1 MTAAQNPSP
10 HSDQPE
16 QPDLFA
22 GVTGFEAY
30 SATPPPEA
38 PRADEP
44 LPPPPEEPPAYDT
57 IPPDPEAAA
66 GILDYPVPAVWD
78 DSSAHQTWASSEG
91 SADDLIAD
99 LNPQQRAAVE
109 HSGSPLLIV
118 AGAGSGKTAVLT
130 RRIAYLL
137 RMRGVAP
144 GQILAITFT
153 NKAAAE
159 MRDRVIDLVGPTAT
173 RMWVATFHSA
183 CVRILR
189 EQAHLLPG
197 LNTNFTIYDAD
208 DSKRLLGM
216 IAKDLQ
222 INAQKFP
229 PRLLAAAISALKTE
243 LTDPDAAS
251 DEAAATRN
259 PFDRTI
265 AEVYTEYQR
274 RLRAANALDFDDLIG
289 ETVRVFTTHP
299 EIAAYYRKRF
309 RHVLIDEYQDTNHAQ
324 YVLISTLVGIGS
336 DASELSV
343 VGDSDQSIYA
353 FRGATIRNIE
363 EFERDY
369 PQARTILLE
378 QNYRST
384 QNILSAAN
392 AVISHN
398 HGRREKKLWTDH
410 GAGAKIT
417 GYVAD
422 NEHDEARFIATEI
435 DALFD
440 TGVGYGDIAVMY
452 RTNNSSRAIEE
463 VFIRTGIP
471 YKVVGGTRFY
481 ERKEIR
487 DLIAYLRV
495 LDNPT
500 DEISLRRIINTPRR
514 GIGDRAIATVNLY
527 AENFGMSFADALV
540 DAAHGKVTA
549 LGTRA
554 KNAIAAFLELMD
566 GLRADAAE
574 ATNAITGLPDIG
586 VVVSRILDA
595 TGYKAELEASTDPQD
610 GARLDNLNE
619 LVSVAREFS
628 SEAANLMAYAA
639 MGAGTGAGV
648 EGNDLAEP
656 MVGEPQTGSIH
667 AFLEKVSLVADSDQ
681 LPDDSTNVVTLMTLH
696 TAKGLEFPVV
706 FLIGWE
712 DGQFPHLRALGDP
725 QELAEERRLAYVG
738 ITRARET
745 LYLTRAMLRASWG
758 NVVANPA
765 SRFLEDIPETLMY
778 WRREEPGVGGWDDDW
793 GASGWSSGSFV
804 GGYGGYGGYGGSGGS
819 GGSGGAGGA
828 GGYSGRKSGGSYRKP
843 KTSRSSRSS
852 TPAANLYLE
861 VGDKVNH
868 DKYGLGTVQSVDG
881 SGPHT
886 SVTIDF
892 GSAGTVKLMLIG
904 GVPLEKL

>member
-324 YVLISTLVGIGS
+324 YVLISTLVGTGS

-440 TGVGYGDIAVMY
+440 MGVGYGDIAVMY

-566 GLRADAAE
+566 GLRVDAAE

-648 EGNDLAEP
+648 EGNDPAEP
-656 MVGEPQTGSIH
+656 MVGEPQPGSIH

-758 NVVANPA
+758 NAVANPA
-765 SRFLEDIPETLMY
+765 SRFLEDIPEKLMY

-793 GASGWSSGSFV
+793 GGGSFV
-804 GGYGGYGGYGGSGGS
+804 GGYGGYGGHSGS
-819 GGSGGAGGA
+819 GGA

-843 KTSRSSRSS
+843 KIPRSSRSS
-852 TPAANLYLE
+852 TPAANLHLE

>member
-324 YVLISTLVGIGS
+324 YVLISTLVGTGP

-639 MGAGTGAGV
+639 MGAGV
-648 EGNDLAEP
+648 EGNDPAEP
-656 MVGEPQTGSIH
+656 MVGEPQPGSIH

-758 NVVANPA
+758 NAVANPA
-765 SRFLEDIPETLMY
+765 SRFLEDIPEKLMY

-804 GGYGGYGGYGGSGGS
+804 GGYGGYEGYGGS
-819 GGSGGAGGA
+819 

-843 KTSRSSRSS
+843 KTPRSSRSS
-852 TPAANLYLE
+852 TPAANLHLE

>member
-324 YVLISTLVGIGS
+324 YVLISTLVGTGP

-440 TGVGYGDIAVMY
+440 MGVGYGDIAVMY

-566 GLRADAAE
+566 GLRVDAAE

-648 EGNDLAEP
+648 EGNDPAEP
-656 MVGEPQTGSIH
+656 MVGEPQPGSIH

-758 NVVANPA
+758 NAVANPA
-765 SRFLEDIPETLMY
+765 SRFLEDIPEKLMY

-804 GGYGGYGGYGGSGGS
+804 GGYGGYGGYGGSGG
-819 GGSGGAGGA
+819 
-828 GGYSGRKSGGSYRKP
+828 YSGRKSGGSYRKP
-843 KTSRSSRSS
+843 KIPRSSRSS
-852 TPAANLYLE
+852 TPAANLHLE

>member
-289 ETVRVFTTHP
+289 ETVRVFTAHP

-324 YVLISTLVGIGS
+324 YVLISTLVGTGP

-639 MGAGTGAGV
+639 MGAGV
-648 EGNDLAEP
+648 EGNDPAEP
-656 MVGEPQTGSIH
+656 MVGEPQPGSIH

-758 NVVANPA
+758 NAVANPA
-765 SRFLEDIPETLMY
+765 SRFLEDIPEKLMY
-778 WRREEPGVGGWDDDW
+778 WRREEPGAGGWDDDW

-819 GGSGGAGGA
+819 GGAGGAGGA
-828 GGYSGRKSGGSYRKP
+828 GGYSGRKPGGSYRKP
-843 KTSRSSRSS
+843 KTPRSSRSS
-852 TPAANLYLE
+852 TPAANLHLE

>member
-38 PRADEP
+38 PRDDEP

-66 GILDYPVPAVWD
+66 GILDYSVPAAWD
-78 DSSAHQTWASSEG
+78 ELSAHQPWASAEG

-159 MRDRVIDLVGPTAT
+159 MRDRVIDLVGPIAT

-259 PFDRTI
+259 SFDRTI

-639 MGAGTGAGV
+639 MGAGV
-648 EGNDLAEP
+648 EGNDPAEP
-656 MVGEPQTGSIH
+656 MVGEPQPGSIH

-758 NVVANPA
+758 NAVANPA
-765 SRFLEDIPETLMY
+765 SRFLEDIPEKLMY

-804 GGYGGYGGYGGSGGS
+804 GGYGGYGGYGGSGGT
-819 GGSGGAGGA
+819 GGAGGAGGA
-828 GGYSGRKSGGSYRKP
+828 GGYSGRESGGSYRKP
-843 KTSRSSRSS
+843 KTPRSSRSS
-852 TPAANLYLE
+852 TPAANLHLE

>member
-440 TGVGYGDIAVMY
+440 MGVGYGDIAVMY

-648 EGNDLAEP
+648 EGNDPTEP
-656 MVGEPQTGSIH
+656 MVGEPQPGSIH

-758 NVVANPA
+758 NTVANPA
-765 SRFLEDIPETLMY
+765 SRFLEDIPEKLMY
-778 WRREEPGVGGWDDDW
+778 WRREEPGAGGWDDDW
-793 GASGWSSGSFV
+793 GGGSFV
-804 GGYGGYGGYGGSGGS
+804 GGYGGYGGHSGF
-819 GGSGGAGGA
+819 GGA
-828 GGYSGRKSGGSYRKP
+828 GGYSGRKPGGSYRKP
-843 KTSRSSRSS
+843 KTPRSSRSS
-852 TPAANLYLE
+852 TPAANLHLE

>member
-639 MGAGTGAGV
+639 MGAGV
-648 EGNDLAEP
+648 EGNDPAEP
-656 MVGEPQTGSIH
+656 MVGEPQPGSIH

-758 NVVANPA
+758 NAVANPA
-765 SRFLEDIPETLMY
+765 SRFLEDIPEKLMY

-804 GGYGGYGGYGGSGGS
+804 GGYGGYGGYGG
-819 GGSGGAGGA
+819 A
-828 GGYSGRKSGGSYRKP
+828 GGYSGRKPGGSYRKP
-843 KTSRSSRSS
+843 KIPRSSRSS
-852 TPAANLYLE
+852 TPAANLHLE

>member
-66 GILDYPVPAVWD
+66 GILDYPVPAAWD
-78 DSSAHQTWASSEG
+78 NLSAHQPWASAEG

-324 YVLISTLVGIGS
+324 YVLISTLVGTGP

-440 TGVGYGDIAVMY
+440 MGVGYGDIAVMY

-639 MGAGTGAGV
+639 MGAGTGTGV
-648 EGNDLAEP
+648 EGNDPAEP
-656 MVGEPQTGSIH
+656 MVGEPQPGSIH

-758 NVVANPA
+758 NAVANPA
-765 SRFLEDIPETLMY
+765 SRFLEDIPEKLMY
-778 WRREEPGVGGWDDDW
+778 WRREEPGAGGWDDDW
-793 GASGWSSGSFV
+793 GASGWGGGSFV
-804 GGYGGYGGYGGSGGS
+804 GGYGGYGGHSGF
-819 GGSGGAGGA
+819 GGA
-828 GGYSGRKSGGSYRKP
+828 GGYSGRKPGGSYRKP
-843 KTSRSSRSS
+843 KTPRSSRSS
-852 TPAANLYLE
+852 TPAANLHLE

>member
-78 DSSAHQTWASSEG
+78 DSSAHQMWASSEG

-639 MGAGTGAGV
+639 MGAGV
-648 EGNDLAEP
+648 EGNDPAEP
-656 MVGEPQTGSIH
+656 MVGEPQPGSIH

-758 NVVANPA
+758 NAVANPA
-765 SRFLEDIPETLMY
+765 SRFLEDIPEKLMY

-804 GGYGGYGGYGGSGGS
+804 GGYGGYGGYGGSGGT
-819 GGSGGAGGA
+819 GGA

-843 KTSRSSRSS
+843 KTPRSSRSS
-852 TPAANLYLE
+852 TPAANLHLE

>member
-324 YVLISTLVGIGS
+324 YVLISTLVGTGP

-639 MGAGTGAGV
+639 MGAGV
-648 EGNDLAEP
+648 EGNDPAEP
-656 MVGEPQTGSIH
+656 MVGEPQPGSIH

-758 NVVANPA
+758 NAVANPA
-765 SRFLEDIPETLMY
+765 SRFLEDIPEKLMY

-804 GGYGGYGGYGGSGGS
+804 GGYGGYGGYGGSGGT
-819 GGSGGAGGA
+819 GGAGGA

-843 KTSRSSRSS
+843 KTPRSSRSS
-852 TPAANLYLE
+852 TPAANLHLE

>member
-66 GILDYPVPAVWD
+66 GILDYPVPAAWD
-78 DSSAHQTWASSEG
+78 DSSAHQPWASSEG

-324 YVLISTLVGIGS
+324 YVLISTLVGTGP

-440 TGVGYGDIAVMY
+440 MGVGYGDIAVMY

-639 MGAGTGAGV
+639 MGAGV
-648 EGNDLAEP
+648 EGNDPAEP
-656 MVGEPQTGSIH
+656 MVGEPQPGSIH

-758 NVVANPA
+758 NAVANPA
-765 SRFLEDIPETLMY
+765 SRFLEDIPEKLMY
-778 WRREEPGVGGWDDDW
+778 WRREEPGAGGWDDDW
-793 GASGWSSGSFV
+793 GASGWGGGSFV
-804 GGYGGYGGYGGSGGS
+804 GGYGGYGGYSGS
-819 GGSGGAGGA
+819 GGA
-828 GGYSGRKSGGSYRKP
+828 GGYSGRKPGGSYRKP
-843 KTSRSSRSS
+843 KIPRSSRSS
-852 TPAANLYLE
+852 TPAANLHLE

>member
-66 GILDYPVPAVWD
+66 GILDYSVPAAWD
-78 DSSAHQTWASSEG
+78 ELPAHQPWASAEG
-91 SADDLIAD
+91 DADDLIAD

-243 LTDPDAAS
+243 LIDPDAAS

-324 YVLISTLVGIGS
+324 YVLISTLVGTGS

-514 GIGDRAIATVNLY
+514 GIGDRAIANVNLY

-639 MGAGTGAGV
+639 MGAGV
-648 EGNDLAEP
+648 EGDDPATL
-656 MVGEPQTGSIH
+656 MVGEPQPGSIH

-738 ITRARET
+738 ITRARQT

-758 NVVANPA
+758 NAVANPA
-765 SRFLEDIPETLMY
+765 SRFLEDIPEKLMH
-778 WRREEPGVGGWDDDW
+778 WRREEPGAGSWDDG
-793 GASGWSSGSFV
+793 GASGWGGGSFV
-804 GGYGGYGGYGGSGGS
+804 GGYGGYGGYGGSGG
-819 GGSGGAGGA
+819 
-828 GGYSGRKSGGSYRKP
+828 YSGRKPGGSYRKP

-852 TPAANLYLE
+852 TPATNLHLE

-868 DKYGLGTVQSVDG
+868 DKYGLGAVQSVDG
-881 SGPHT
+881 SGIHT

>member
-324 YVLISTLVGIGS
+324 YVLISTLVGTGP

-440 TGVGYGDIAVMY
+440 MGVGYGDIAVMY

-648 EGNDLAEP
+648 EGNDPAEP
-656 MVGEPQTGSIH
+656 MVGEPQPGSIH

-758 NVVANPA
+758 NAVANPA
-765 SRFLEDIPETLMY
+765 SRFLEDIPEKLMY

-793 GASGWSSGSFV
+793 GGGSFV
-804 GGYGGYGGYGGSGGS
+804 GGYGGYGGHSGF
-819 GGSGGAGGA
+819 GGA
-828 GGYSGRKSGGSYRKP
+828 GGYSGRKPGGSYRKP
-843 KTSRSSRSS
+843 KTPRSSRSS
-852 TPAANLYLE
+852 TPAANLHLE

>member
-324 YVLISTLVGIGS
+324 YVLISTLVGTGS

-440 TGVGYGDIAVMY
+440 MGVGYGDIAVMY

-639 MGAGTGAGV
+639 MGAGTGTGV
-648 EGNDLAEP
+648 EGNDPAEP
-656 MVGEPQTGSIH
+656 MVGEPQPGSIH

-758 NVVANPA
+758 NAVANPA
-765 SRFLEDIPETLMY
+765 SRFLEDIPEKLMY
-778 WRREEPGVGGWDDDW
+778 WRREEPGAGGWDDDW
-793 GASGWSSGSFV
+793 GASGWGGGSFV
-804 GGYGGYGGYGGSGGS
+804 GGYGGYGGYSGS
-819 GGSGGAGGA
+819 GGA
-828 GGYSGRKSGGSYRKP
+828 GGYSGRKPGGSYRKP
-843 KTSRSSRSS
+843 KIPRSSRSS
-852 TPAANLYLE
+852 TPAANLHLE

>member
-299 EIAAYYRKRF
+299 EIATYYRKRF

-324 YVLISTLVGIGS
+324 YVLISTLVGTGS

-440 TGVGYGDIAVMY
+440 MGVGYGDIAVMY

-595 TGYKAELEASTDPQD
+595 TGCKAELEASTDPQD

-639 MGAGTGAGV
+639 MGAGTGTGV
-648 EGNDLAEP
+648 EGNDPAEP
-656 MVGEPQTGSIH
+656 MVGEPQPGSIH

-758 NVVANPA
+758 NAVANPA
-765 SRFLEDIPETLMY
+765 SRFLEDIPEKLMY
-778 WRREEPGVGGWDDDW
+778 WRREEPGAGGWDDDW
-793 GASGWSSGSFV
+793 GASGWGGGSFV
-804 GGYGGYGGYGGSGGS
+804 AGYGGYGGYGGS
-819 GGSGGAGGA
+819 

-843 KTSRSSRSS
+843 KTPRSSRSS

>member
-38 PRADEP
+38 PRANEP

-66 GILDYPVPAVWD
+66 GILDYSVPAAWD
-78 DSSAHQTWASSEG
+78 DLSAHQPWASEEG

-324 YVLISTLVGIGS
+324 YVLISTLVGTGP

-648 EGNDLAEP
+648 EGDDPAEP
-656 MVGEPQTGSIH
+656 MVGEPQPGSIH

-758 NVVANPA
+758 NAVANPA
-765 SRFLEDIPETLMY
+765 SRFLEDIPEKLMY

-793 GASGWSSGSFV
+793 GASGWGGGSFV
-804 GGYGGYGGYGGSGGS
+804 GGYGGYGGYSGS
-819 GGSGGAGGA
+819 GGA
-828 GGYSGRKSGGSYRKP
+828 GGYSGRKPGGSYRKP
-843 KTSRSSRSS
+843 KIPRSSRSS
-852 TPAANLYLE
+852 TPAANLHLE

>member
-324 YVLISTLVGIGS
+324 YVLISTLVGTGP

-440 TGVGYGDIAVMY
+440 MGVGYGDIAVMY

-639 MGAGTGAGV
+639 MGAGTGTGV
-648 EGNDLAEP
+648 EGNDPAEP
-656 MVGEPQTGSIH
+656 MVGEPQPGSIH

-758 NVVANPA
+758 NAVANPA
-765 SRFLEDIPETLMY
+765 SRFLEDIPEKLMY

-793 GASGWSSGSFV
+793 GGGSFV
-804 GGYGGYGGYGGSGGS
+804 GGYGGYGGHSGFGGS
-819 GGSGGAGGA
+819 GGA
-828 GGYSGRKSGGSYRKP
+828 GGYSGRKPGGSYRKP
-843 KTSRSSRSS
+843 KTPRTSRSS
-852 TPAANLYLE
+852 TPAANLHLE

>member
-549 LGTRA
+549 LGTRV

-639 MGAGTGAGV
+639 MGAGV
-648 EGNDLAEP
+648 EGNDPAEP
-656 MVGEPQTGSIH
+656 MVGEPQPGSIH

-758 NVVANPA
+758 NAVANPA
-765 SRFLEDIPETLMY
+765 SRFLEDIPEKLMY

-804 GGYGGYGGYGGSGGS
+804 GGYGGYGGYGGSGGT
-819 GGSGGAGGA
+819 GGA

-843 KTSRSSRSS
+843 KTPRSSRSS
-852 TPAANLYLE
+852 TPAANLHLE

>member
-78 DSSAHQTWASSEG
+78 DSSAHQPWVSAEE

-440 TGVGYGDIAVMY
+440 MGVGYGDIAVMY

-648 EGNDLAEP
+648 EGNDPAEP
-656 MVGEPQTGSIH
+656 MVGEPQPGSIH

-758 NVVANPA
+758 NAVANPA
-765 SRFLEDIPETLMY
+765 SRFLEDIPEKLMY
-778 WRREEPGVGGWDDDW
+778 WRREEPGAGGWDDDW
-793 GASGWSSGSFV
+793 GTSGWGGGSFV
-804 GGYGGYGGYGGSGGS
+804 GGYGGYGGHSGF
-819 GGSGGAGGA
+819 GGA
-828 GGYSGRKSGGSYRKP
+828 GGYSGRKPGGSYRKP
-843 KTSRSSRSS
+843 KTPRSSRSS
-852 TPAANLYLE
+852 TPAANLHLE

>member
-265 AEVYTEYQR
+265 AEVFTEYQR

-289 ETVRVFTTHP
+289 ETVRVFTAHP

-324 YVLISTLVGIGS
+324 YVLISTLVGTGP

-440 TGVGYGDIAVMY
+440 MGVGYGDIAVMY

-549 LGTRA
+549 LGARA

-639 MGAGTGAGV
+639 MGAGV
-648 EGNDLAEP
+648 EGNDPAEP
-656 MVGEPQTGSIH
+656 MVGEPQPGSIH

-758 NVVANPA
+758 NAVANPA
-765 SRFLEDIPETLMY
+765 SRFLEDIPEKLMY
-778 WRREEPGVGGWDDDW
+778 WRREEPGAGGWDDDW

-819 GGSGGAGGA
+819 GGAGGAGGA
-828 GGYSGRKSGGSYRKP
+828 GGYSGRKPGGSYRKP
-843 KTSRSSRSS
+843 KTPRSSRSS
-852 TPAANLYLE
+852 TPAANLHLE

>member
-648 EGNDLAEP
+648 EGNDPAEP
-656 MVGEPQTGSIH
+656 MVGEPQPGSIH

-758 NVVANPA
+758 NAVANPA
-765 SRFLEDIPETLMY
+765 SRFLEDIPEKLMY

-804 GGYGGYGGYGGSGGS
+804 GGYGGYGGYGGSGGT
-819 GGSGGAGGA
+819 GGAGGA

-843 KTSRSSRSS
+843 KTPRSSRSS

>member
-66 GILDYPVPAVWD
+66 GILDYPVPAAWD
-78 DSSAHQTWASSEG
+78 DSSARQPWASSEG

-324 YVLISTLVGIGS
+324 YVLISTLVGTGP

-440 TGVGYGDIAVMY
+440 MGVGYGDIAVMY

-648 EGNDLAEP
+648 EGNDPAEP
-656 MVGEPQTGSIH
+656 MVGEPQPGSIH

-758 NVVANPA
+758 NAVANPA
-765 SRFLEDIPETLMY
+765 SRFLEDIPEKLMY
-778 WRREEPGVGGWDDDW
+778 WRREEPGAGGWDDDW
-793 GASGWSSGSFV
+793 GGGSFV
-804 GGYGGYGGYGGSGGS
+804 GGYGGYGGHSGF
-819 GGSGGAGGA
+819 GGA
-828 GGYSGRKSGGSYRKP
+828 GGYSGRKPGGSYRKP
-843 KTSRSSRSS
+843 KTPRSSRSS
-852 TPAANLYLE
+852 TPAANLHLE

>member
-216 IAKDLQ
+216 ISKDLQ

-324 YVLISTLVGIGS
+324 YVLISTLVGTGP

-639 MGAGTGAGV
+639 MGAGTGTGV
-648 EGNDLAEP
+648 EGDDPAEP
-656 MVGEPQTGSIH
+656 MVGEPQPGSIH

-758 NVVANPA
+758 NAVANPA
-765 SRFLEDIPETLMY
+765 SRFLEDIPEKLMY
-778 WRREEPGVGGWDDDW
+778 WRREEPGAGGWDDDW
-793 GASGWSSGSFV
+793 GASGWGGGSFV
-804 GGYGGYGGYGGSGGS
+804 AGYGGYGGYGGS
-819 GGSGGAGGA
+819 

-843 KTSRSSRSS
+843 KTPRSSRSS
-852 TPAANLYLE
+852 TPAANLHLE

>member
-22 GVTGFEAY
+22 GVIGFEAY

-66 GILDYPVPAVWD
+66 GILDYSVPAAWD
-78 DSSAHQTWASSEG
+78 ELPAHQPWANAEG
-91 SADDLIAD
+91 DADDLIAD

-324 YVLISTLVGIGS
+324 YVLISTLVGTGP

-639 MGAGTGAGV
+639 MGAGV
-648 EGNDLAEP
+648 EGNDPAEP
-656 MVGEPQTGSIH
+656 MVGEPQPGSIH

-681 LPDDSTNVVTLMTLH
+681 LLDDSTNVVTLMTLH

-758 NVVANPA
+758 NAVANPA
-765 SRFLEDIPETLMY
+765 SRFLEDIPEKLMY
-778 WRREEPGVGGWDDDW
+778 WRREEPGAGGWDDDW
-793 GASGWSSGSFV
+793 GASGWGGGSFV
-804 GGYGGYGGYGGSGGS
+804 AGYGGYGGYGGS
-819 GGSGGAGGA
+819 

-843 KTSRSSRSS
+843 KTPRSSRSS
-852 TPAANLYLE
+852 TPAANLHLE

>member
-324 YVLISTLVGIGS
+324 YVLISTLVGTGP

-639 MGAGTGAGV
+639 MGAGTGTGV
-648 EGNDLAEP
+648 EGNDPAEP
-656 MVGEPQTGSIH
+656 MVGEPQPGSIH

-758 NVVANPA
+758 NAVANPA
-765 SRFLEDIPETLMY
+765 SRFLEDIPEKLMY

-793 GASGWSSGSFV
+793 GGGSFV
-804 GGYGGYGGYGGSGGS
+804 GGYGGYGGHSGF
-819 GGSGGAGGA
+819 GGA
-828 GGYSGRKSGGSYRKP
+828 GGYSGRKPGGSYRKP
-843 KTSRSSRSS
+843 KTPRSSRSS
-852 TPAANLYLE
+852 TPAANLHLE

>member
-216 IAKDLQ
+216 ISKDLQ

-440 TGVGYGDIAVMY
+440 MGVGYGDIAVMY

-639 MGAGTGAGV
+639 MGAGTGVGV

-656 MVGEPQTGSIH
+656 MVGEPQPGSIH

-758 NVVANPA
+758 NAVANPA
-765 SRFLEDIPETLMY
+765 PRFLEDIPEKLMY
-778 WRREEPGVGGWDDDW
+778 WRREEPGAGGWDDDW
-793 GASGWSSGSFV
+793 GASGWGGGSFV
-804 GGYGGYGGYGGSGGS
+804 GGYGGYGGYGGSGG
-819 GGSGGAGGA
+819 
-828 GGYSGRKSGGSYRKP
+828 YSGRKSGGSYRKP
-843 KTSRSSRSS
+843 KIPRSSRSS

>member
-324 YVLISTLVGIGS
+324 YVLISTLVGTGS

-440 TGVGYGDIAVMY
+440 MGVGYGDIAVMY

-648 EGNDLAEP
+648 EGNDPAEP
-656 MVGEPQTGSIH
+656 MVGEPQPGSIH

-758 NVVANPA
+758 NAVANPA
-765 SRFLEDIPETLMY
+765 SRFLEDIPEKLMY

-793 GASGWSSGSFV
+793 GGGSFV
-804 GGYGGYGGYGGSGGS
+804 GGYGGYGGHSGF
-819 GGSGGAGGA
+819 GGAGGA
-828 GGYSGRKSGGSYRKP
+828 GGYSGRKPGGSYRKP
-843 KTSRSSRSS
+843 KTPRSSRSS
-852 TPAANLYLE
+852 TPAANLHLE

>member
-309 RHVLIDEYQDTNHAQ
+309 SHVLIDEYQDTHHAQ
-324 YVLISTLVGIGS
+324 YVLISTLVGTGP

-440 TGVGYGDIAVMY
+440 MGVGYGDIAVMY

-566 GLRADAAE
+566 SLRADAAE

-648 EGNDLAEP
+648 EGDDPAEP
-656 MVGEPQTGSIH
+656 MVGEPQPGSIH

-758 NVVANPA
+758 NAVANPA
-765 SRFLEDIPETLMY
+765 SRFLEDIPEKLMY

-793 GASGWSSGSFV
+793 GASGWGGGSFV
-804 GGYGGYGGYGGSGGS
+804 GGYGGYGGYSGS
-819 GGSGGAGGA
+819 GGA
-828 GGYSGRKSGGSYRKP
+828 GGYSGRKPGGSYRKP
-843 KTSRSSRSS
+843 KIPRSSRSS
-852 TPAANLYLE
+852 TPAANLHLE

>member
-66 GILDYPVPAVWD
+66 GILDYPVPAAWD
-78 DSSAHQTWASSEG
+78 DSSAHQPWASSEG

-324 YVLISTLVGIGS
+324 YVLISTLVGTGS

-440 TGVGYGDIAVMY
+440 MGVGYGDIAVMY

-639 MGAGTGAGV
+639 MGAGTGTGV
-648 EGNDLAEP
+648 EGNDPAEP
-656 MVGEPQTGSIH
+656 MVGEPQPGSIH

-758 NVVANPA
+758 NAVANPA
-765 SRFLEDIPETLMY
+765 SRFLEDIPEKLMY
-778 WRREEPGVGGWDDDW
+778 WRREEPGAGGWDDDW
-793 GASGWSSGSFV
+793 GASGWGGGSFV
-804 GGYGGYGGYGGSGGS
+804 GGYGGYGGHSGF
-819 GGSGGAGGA
+819 GGA
-828 GGYSGRKSGGSYRKP
+828 GGYSGRKPGGSYRKP
-843 KTSRSSRSS
+843 KTPRSSRSS
-852 TPAANLYLE
+852 TPAANLHLE

>member
-265 AEVYTEYQR
+265 ADVYTEYQL

-324 YVLISTLVGIGS
+324 YVLISTLVGTGP

-648 EGNDLAEP
+648 EGDDPAEP
-656 MVGEPQTGSIH
+656 MVGEPQPGSIH

-758 NVVANPA
+758 NAVANPA
-765 SRFLEDIPETLMY
+765 SRFLEDIPEKLMY
-778 WRREEPGVGGWDDDW
+778 WRREEPGAGGWDDDW
-793 GASGWSSGSFV
+793 GASGWGGGSFV
-804 GGYGGYGGYGGSGGS
+804 AGYGGYGGYGGS
-819 GGSGGAGGA
+819 

-843 KTSRSSRSS
+843 KTPRSSRSS
-852 TPAANLYLE
+852 TPAANLHLE

>member
-1 MTAAQNPSP
+1 MTAAQNPAP

-30 SATPPPEA
+30 SATPLPEA
-38 PRADEP
+38 PRDDEP

-66 GILDYPVPAVWD
+66 GILDYPVPAAWD
-78 DSSAHQTWASSEG
+78 DLPAHQPWASAEG

-243 LTDPDAAS
+243 LTDPDVAS

-324 YVLISTLVGIGS
+324 YVLISTLVGTGS

-574 ATNAITGLPDIG
+574 AINAITGLPDIG

-639 MGAGTGAGV
+639 MGAGM
-648 EGNDLAEP
+648 EGDDPAEQV
-656 MVGEPQTGSIH
+656 VGEPQPGSIH

-758 NVVANPA
+758 NAVANPA
-765 SRFLEDIPETLMY
+765 SRFLEDIPEKLMY
-778 WRREEPGVGGWDDDW
+778 WRREEPGAGGWDDDW
-793 GASGWSSGSFV
+793 GTSSWGGGSFV
-804 GGYGGYGGYGGSGGS
+804 GGYGGYGG
-819 GGSGGAGGA
+819 A
-828 GGYSGRKSGGSYRKP
+828 GGYSGRKPGGSYRKP
-843 KTSRSSRSS
+843 KTPRSSRSS
-852 TPAANLYLE
+852 TPAANLHLE